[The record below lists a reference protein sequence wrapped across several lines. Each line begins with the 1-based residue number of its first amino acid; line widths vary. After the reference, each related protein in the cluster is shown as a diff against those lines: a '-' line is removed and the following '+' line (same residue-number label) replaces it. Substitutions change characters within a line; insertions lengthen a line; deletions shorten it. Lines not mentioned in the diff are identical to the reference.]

1 MKSVPKGL
9 IILVLIVVVLPLAF
23 MFFYKRVRPMEI
35 GVKRVLVGGVGVVE
49 KDYQA
54 GFHLGITG
62 FHKWDFL
69 PRGTHFLHFV
79 GGGGNATDTTMWEDT
94 LQIRTVDQN
103 VTDIDVTVTYRIKVN
118 EGYQIVEDGYRTTY
132 KRRAMET
139 VTDVLRAQ
147 LARLTSEDL
156 QDTDTRLAKARD
168 IVPLLNEELAPFHLE
183 VETTSDEEAPAVLIR
198 RVAFQAEYEQK
209 LQEKQYLQQRANL
222 DRALSLV
229 AAEEQVT
236 NSIERQIGAAEAKL
250 TSEWDLKFQEEES
263 RYEVLIAEIRAA
275 ARVYESQTKA
285 AADADEVKL
294 TAEGQLAMDKSRALR
309 DKLRNEALASRG
321 GQIYLGL
328 LAAENL
334 RVPSVTLNSNDPRV
348 PLVLDLDEL
357 TKVLVG
363 ESKP

>member
-1 MKSVPKGL
+1 MNRVPKGL
-9 IILVLIVVVLPLAF
+9 ILVVLLVIVLPLAF
-23 MFFYKRVRPMEI
+23 MFLFKRVRPMEI

-49 KDYQA
+49 KDFDA
-54 GFHLGITG
+54 GFHLGISG

-79 GGGGNATDTTMWEDT
+79 AGKGRETATTMWQET

-103 VTDIDVTVTYRIKVN
+103 VTDIDITVTYRIKEG
-118 EGYQIVEDGYRTTY
+118 EGYQIVEDGYREAY

-147 LARLTSEDL
+147 LARLTSENL
-156 QDTDTRLAKARD
+156 QDTDTRLKKARE
-168 IVPLLNEELAPFHLE
+168 IVPILNAELAPFHLE
-183 VETTSDEEAPAVLIR
+183 VENTSEKEPPAVLIR
-198 RVAFQAEYEQK
+198 RVAFQSEYEQK
-209 LQEKQYLQQRANL
+209 LQEKQYLQQKANL

-250 TSEWDLKFQEEES
+250 TSEWDKKFQEEES
-263 RYEVLIAEIRAA
+263 RYEVLVAEIRAA

-285 AADADEVKL
+285 SAEADAVKL
-294 TAEGQLAMDKSRALR
+294 EAEGQLALDQARALR
-309 DKLRNEALASRG
+309 DRLRNQALTSRG

-334 RVPSVTLNSNDPRV
+334 TVPSVTLNSNDPRV

-357 TKVLVG
+357 TNVLVG
-363 ESKP
+363 SK